1 MQHGGV
7 CTLPSLSSL
16 SIRQRNNNIEV
27 SLICMTF
34 LPLSNAGSQLFE
46 LHAQLHD
53 APSDYGVGK
62 FTEYLQSSDPLSM
75 TVNSYPGDVPDGTAV
90 PAWAY
95 QNITV
100 RSPLKL
106 HCVLT
111 RLTSLLQSMGLF
123 NLSAASIVAA
133 EDGDCDSKRSKRP
146 S

>member
-16 SIRQRNNNIEV
+16 SIRQRDNNTEV
-27 SLICMTF
+27 SLICMTL
-34 LPLSNAGSQLFE
+34 LPIGNVGSQLFE

-62 FTEYLQSSDPLSM
+62 CTEYLHSSDPLSM

-95 QNITV
+95 QNVTV

-106 HCVLT
+106 HRVLT
-111 RLTSLLQSMGLF
+111 RLTSLFQSTGLF

-133 EDGDCDSKRSKRP
+133 EGGDCDSKRSKRT